1 MSVLTSVSS
10 FQVCTANP
18 QTYLTFVSTS
28 PLELSKN
35 VLPRGF
41 SPMDIPPEFCCIS
54 SENGSSPSSS
64 PNEQQPETIAAKPSL
79 HINGL
84 EETFASEHGRRSV
97 RRRTWSGVEF
107 VPRQET
113 QDSSSLG
120 NEGFSGLSPRATDCG
135 RTRIGGKDD
144 PERTAGLSPRWQRCK
159 VRDNGLFRC
168 KAGNQTIP
176 STNRMESADAIPSLC
191 TREIGSS
198 EPEGK
203 ENASLG
209 DGTSYESNYDGLKI
223 PTVSRLLSK
232 FSERAKGVHVSS
244 ATGGDVSTGQFS
256 TKLQLPLTSLPRG
269 RGRTSNG
276 TFELLQ
282 GSDQFKCRVFEQRP
296 SLKRKRSPSGEI
308 KRPVQEFRQSVSN
321 EIKIVGSKPLSSH
334 GELTSRAP
342 TGATKAFDGQISTP
356 GSRSCASPLAKHSR
370 SRSSS
375 PSNAES
381 SLPGT
386 GLLSATTGPS
396 GSPTSSN
403 DGPTSGLEETI
414 AGDTNAAYQ
423 FPGKSSTPIVGQS
436 PTTSSERTSSCIAGS
451 PRKSRSSP
459 TPNEEQALLA
469 SGSTPSPRSSSAS
482 GEATTARVSAYI
494 RARRGGGTAGA
505 GSTSLLAKQ
514 WSVSSSAPNV
524 ASGPGEGQ
532 RQGEATPT
540 LVTAKHIQAIDRAAV
555 HRICSGQVVVNLA
568 TAVKELVENSL
579 DAGSRSVEVKL
590 TASGASSVVVSDDG
604 PGIHPND
611 FEALA
616 LKHHTSKLRDFEGVC
631 GIATYGF
638 RGEALSSLCALS
650 RFSVCTRH
658 ASQPLASLLT
668 YDADGKLTSQKAASR
683 QVGTTVSLES
693 LFYSLP
699 VRRREFERNLKREY
713 HKMLQVLYAYAII
726 SKNIRLHVVNNSDGR
741 RNTVLATHAS
751 YCLLDNI
758 QALFGSK
765 QVKTLLE
772 IQGSVDSMSD
782 EEESEEPTEAATG
795 GAGMRVEGFISSCAH
810 GHGRAAPDRQFYFIN
825 NRPCDPIKVS
835 RLVNEVYH
843 SYNRHQYPFVVLN
856 VVVQRAC
863 VDVNVTPD
871 KRQVMMHNEKLLLI
885 TLKNS
890 LLRLYEGIP
899 HTLPLN
905 FTTSSPLTPVIRD
918 TPYTQSKRTQ
928 DMNES
933 SFPSP
938 EIKPME
944 IEHKLPK
951 PFSDICGDAIVT
963 PTKFSHMDPNVPSNE
978 RAKTKSTENGEGDI
992 TDTKPRDAQLT
1003 RTTHTDAAKHSP
1015 SQTLARRLQ
1024 ASKKPTAFAVATAVV
1039 LDKGNDG
1046 SSNKTTRIASP
1057 ENNVIREG
1065 ENDDELDSFG
1075 LNIQGSHLKKCLET
1089 LNKTQTQSAQM
1100 RAISHISRSSDLED
1114 GTSTPS
1120 HMSAVESIH
1129 LKSIH
1134 TDNKSEQ
1141 IYRTKISPCRYKPLT
1156 NNSCDDLA
1164 NILEGNSTGAKSKC
1178 SRLHLKV
1185 DTGKE
1190 IDEKNREEITSA
1202 LQQIT
1207 ETESLVYS
1215 SGKARVNHVLA
1226 NNMLDRRVSRK
1237 NPQTLERE
1245 NAVETANV
1253 DVRKSLRKFVHKPE
1267 SEDRFSDAQTT
1278 EHHISKVPLSSQHL
1292 LTPDTGILPA
1302 DDTSFPGVELES
1314 TVIYDDHVLDVTK
1327 RKTRVIQF
1335 SMDDLRVQLTK
1346 VSAVEKADAEKKKAR
1361 NFHAKIAPSDNK
1373 AAEAELTKVLNKDMF
1388 AKMKILGQFN
1398 LGFLIT
1404 RLDSD
1409 LFIIDQHASDEKY
1422 NFETLQAT
1430 CILRHQPLIQPQA
1443 LQLTPANETIL
1454 ISNIDIFSAN
1464 GFKFEI
1470 DESRQFGERVKLKS
1484 VPQSRNWTFGKD
1496 DIDELIF
1503 MLSDSHGAM
1512 CRPSRVRAMFAS
1524 RACRKSIMVG
1534 TALSKNQMRDLVD
1547 HMGQIEQPWN
1557 CPHGRPTVRHLIN
1570 LDMLSVSK
1578 L

>member
-1024 ASKKPTAFAVATAVV
+1024 AS
-1039 LDKGNDG
+1039 
-1046 SSNKTTRIASP
+1046 
-1057 ENNVIREG
+1057 
-1065 ENDDELDSFG
+1065 
-1075 LNIQGSHLKKCLET
+1075 
-1089 LNKTQTQSAQM
+1089 
-1100 RAISHISRSSDLED
+1100 
-1114 GTSTPS
+1114 
-1120 HMSAVESIH
+1120 
-1129 LKSIH
+1129 
-1134 TDNKSEQ
+1134 
-1141 IYRTKISPCRYKPLT
+1141 
-1156 NNSCDDLA
+1156 
-1164 NILEGNSTGAKSKC
+1164 

>member
-1 MSVLTSVSS
+1 M
-10 FQVCTANP
+10 
-18 QTYLTFVSTS
+18 
-28 PLELSKN
+28 
-35 VLPRGF
+35 
-41 SPMDIPPEFCCIS
+41 
-54 SENGSSPSSS
+54 
-64 PNEQQPETIAAKPSL
+64 
-79 HINGL
+79 
-84 EETFASEHGRRSV
+84 
-97 RRRTWSGVEF
+97 
-107 VPRQET
+107 
-113 QDSSSLG
+113 
-120 NEGFSGLSPRATDCG
+120 
-135 RTRIGGKDD
+135 
-144 PERTAGLSPRWQRCK
+144 
-159 VRDNGLFRC
+159 
-168 KAGNQTIP
+168 
-176 STNRMESADAIPSLC
+176 
-191 TREIGSS
+191 
-198 EPEGK
+198 
-203 ENASLG
+203 
-209 DGTSYESNYDGLKI
+209 
-223 PTVSRLLSK
+223 
-232 FSERAKGVHVSS
+232 
-244 ATGGDVSTGQFS
+244 
-256 TKLQLPLTSLPRG
+256 
-269 RGRTSNG
+269 
-276 TFELLQ
+276 
-282 GSDQFKCRVFEQRP
+282 
-296 SLKRKRSPSGEI
+296 
-308 KRPVQEFRQSVSN
+308 
-321 EIKIVGSKPLSSH
+321 
-334 GELTSRAP
+334 
-342 TGATKAFDGQISTP
+342 
-356 GSRSCASPLAKHSR
+356 
-370 SRSSS
+370 
-375 PSNAES
+375 
-381 SLPGT
+381 
-386 GLLSATTGPS
+386 
-396 GSPTSSN
+396 
-403 DGPTSGLEETI
+403 
-414 AGDTNAAYQ
+414 
-423 FPGKSSTPIVGQS
+423 
-436 PTTSSERTSSCIAGS
+436 
-451 PRKSRSSP
+451 
-459 TPNEEQALLA
+459 
-469 SGSTPSPRSSSAS
+469 
-482 GEATTARVSAYI
+482 
-494 RARRGGGTAGA
+494 
-505 GSTSLLAKQ
+505 
-514 WSVSSSAPNV
+514 
-524 ASGPGEGQ
+524 
-532 RQGEATPT
+532 
-540 LVTAKHIQAIDRAAV
+540 
-555 HRICSGQVVVNLA
+555 
-568 TAVKELVENSL
+568 
-579 DAGSRSVEVKL
+579 
-590 TASGASSVVVSDDG
+590 
-604 PGIHPND
+604 
-611 FEALA
+611 
-616 LKHHTSKLRDFEGVC
+616 
-631 GIATYGF
+631 
-638 RGEALSSLCALS
+638 
-650 RFSVCTRH
+650 
-658 ASQPLASLLT
+658 
-668 YDADGKLTSQKAASR
+668 
-683 QVGTTVSLES
+683 
-693 LFYSLP
+693 
-699 VRRREFERNLKREY
+699 
-713 HKMLQVLYAYAII
+713 
-726 SKNIRLHVVNNSDGR
+726 
-741 RNTVLATHAS
+741 
-751 YCLLDNI
+751 
-758 QALFGSK
+758 
-765 QVKTLLE
+765 E

-782 EEESEEPTEAATG
+782 EEESEEPTEAATGRKFPVEFRITKYLLYCAAATG

-825 NRPCDPIKVS
+825 NRPCDPIKVAS
-835 RLVNEVYH
+835 SKPFFLYH

-1075 LNIQGSHLKKCLET
+1075 
-1089 LNKTQTQSAQM
+1089 
-1100 RAISHISRSSDLED
+1100 
-1114 GTSTPS
+1114 
-1120 HMSAVESIH
+1120 
-1129 LKSIH
+1129 
-1134 TDNKSEQ
+1134 
-1141 IYRTKISPCRYKPLT
+1141 
-1156 NNSCDDLA
+1156 
-1164 NILEGNSTGAKSKC
+1164 